1 MSQKAADAPDAHKM
15 LKVVVGGE
23 AASLNSPEAKEK
35 NGPQGPVL
43 QIVLKFVV
51 RADMPRRL
59 RLPRQSRF
67 RP

>member
-1 MSQKAADAPDAHKM
+1 MLLKVKNRAKNGVLDLQAESPDAPDAHKM

-43 QIVLKFVV
+43 
-51 RADMPRRL
+51 
-59 RLPRQSRF
+59 
-67 RP
+67 